1 MTNLNTQGLG
11 LGPGLG
17 QLASSARIGVTVR
30 EVESVTPVYDPPMEG
45 GVMTLNCNGWSTPVR
60 QGKKMLKRKT
70 LILNMA
76 KTHKVGILGIQ
87 ETHVKSLAEIKAE
100 QCWVA
105 KHGFMMEAT
114 VQESANSKGTTAIIW
129 DKWWTHISTHVVSSR
144 ILVVCLQGSQ

>member
-17 QLASSARIGVTVR
+17 QLAISARIGVTVR

-60 QGKKMLKRKT
+60 RGGKMLKRKT

-76 KTHKVGILGIQ
+76 KTHKVGI
-87 ETHVKSLAEIKAE
+87 
-100 QCWVA
+100 
-105 KHGFMMEAT
+105 
-114 VQESANSKGTTAIIW
+114 
-129 DKWWTHISTHVVSSR
+129 
-144 ILVVCLQGSQ
+144 